1 MKTRHHGGVLTGSTP
16 RSGPRACVVRGVA
29 RPPAGPSPDDT
40 RRLRPSCDQRRRKEA
55 EDQEHRERVSPP
67 AYDGQE
73 GDALALP
80 EPRRQCTPRC
90 LPYFSTANASR
101 STQGRPEVPTTT
113 SLTVRVPEV
122 DQVFCHA
129 SARYFVVV
137 AYRSTVATYVPL
149 T

>member
-1 MKTRHHGGVLTGSTP
+1 MTLAAYGPAATSAAGRSTRIRSTTN
-16 RSGPRACVVRGVA
+16 AC
-29 RPPAGPSPDDT
+29 
-40 RRLRPSCDQRRRKEA
+40 L
-55 EDQEHRERVSPP
+55 PP

-101 STQGRPEVPTTT
+101 STRGRPEVPTTT

>member
-1 MKTRHHGGVLTGSTP
+1 MGRRSTAGWSEP
-16 RSGPRACVVRGVA
+16 RWHL
-29 RPPAGPSPDDT
+29 PPT
-40 RRLRPSCDQRRRKEA
+40 FLLRPAPPGGARGSGAPRT
-55 EDQEHRERVSPP
+55 RVSP

-101 STQGRPEVPTTT
+101 STRGRPEVPTTT